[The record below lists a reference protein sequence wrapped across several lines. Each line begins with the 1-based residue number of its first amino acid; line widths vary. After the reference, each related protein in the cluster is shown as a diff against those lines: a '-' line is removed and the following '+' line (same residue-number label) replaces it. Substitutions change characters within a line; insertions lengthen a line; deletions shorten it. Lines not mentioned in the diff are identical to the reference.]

1 MAIPENYQLP
11 ILRWQ
16 SASPAG
22 VDASYLN
29 ITHEITAT
37 VIGTG
42 GSITHSG
49 KENYKNGASVTFTL
63 NADSGYTVDTLT
75 DNGATQFISNRYT
88 IPDVDRPHEII
99 ATFRP
104 SPVPPVPPVP
114 SGDSSGNMDNAYRV
128 LFATSGGSFISQAT
142 GLSSGDRMT
151 EPPAPMKER
160 YTFGGWYTD
169 EDCTH
174 AWNFADGIPGDMT
187 LYAKWIGG
195 DAPQATMTAN
205 VTTKVTTVPVPTP
218 SHTASVT
225 TTVPAV
231 TTAAGAQPTLTQA
244 PTPFFGMLAGLL
256 AAGVL
261 LRRRE

>member
-22 VDASYLN
+22 VDTSYLN

-49 KENYKNGASVTFTL
+49 KENYKDGASVTFTL
-63 NADSGYTVDTLT
+63 NADPGYTVDTLT
-75 DNGATQFISNRYT
+75 DSGATQFISNRYT
-88 IPDVDRPHEII
+88 IPDVVRPHEII
-99 ATFRP
+99 ATFRLI
-104 SPVPPVPPVP
+104 PVPPVP

-128 LFATSGGSFISQAT
+128 LFATSGGSFISPVT
-142 GLSSGDRMT
+142 GLSSGDVIT
-151 EPPAPMKER
+151 APPVPIKDG

-169 EDCTH
+169 ENCTH

-195 DAPQATMTAN
+195 DTPQATATAK

-244 PTPFFGMLAGLL
+244 PAPFFGMLAGLL